1 MDKEHKEALMVAKE
15 LTAKFIEARTVSPA
29 NFGEIFPAI
38 YQVVCQTIGAG
49 KDVGEGSASVQ

>member
-1 MDKEHKEALMVAKE
+1 MEKDQKEALLVAKE

-38 YQVVCQTIGAG
+38 YRVVCETIQKQSTAN
-49 KDVGEGSASVQ
+49 GEADSE

>member
-1 MDKEHKEALMVAKE
+1 MEKDQKEALLVAKE

-38 YQVVCQTIGAG
+38 YRVVCETIQTQSTENGG
-49 KDVGEGSASVQ
+49 PDSE

>member
-29 NFGEIFPAI
+29 NFGEVFPAI
-38 YQVVCQTIGAG
+38 YQVVCETINAGTGQQSGASS
-49 KDVGEGSASVQ
+49 EQ

>member
-38 YQVVCQTIGAG
+38 YQVVCKTIGAG
-49 KDVGEGSASVQ
+49 IAQDEGAACEQ

>member
-29 NFGEIFPAI
+29 NFGEVFPAI
-38 YQVVCQTIGAG
+38 YKVVCDTIGAG
-49 KDVGEGSASVQ
+49 HDDGAASEQ

>member
-29 NFGEIFPAI
+29 NFGEVFPAI
-38 YQVVCQTIGAG
+38 YQVVCENINASTGPQGGAA
-49 KDVGEGSASVQ
+49 GEH

>member
-1 MDKEHKEALMVAKE
+1 MDKDHKEALMVAKE

-38 YQVVCQTIGAG
+38 YQVVYDTISGQASTDDGA
-49 KDVGEGSASVQ
+49 DGE

>member
-1 MDKEHKEALMVAKE
+1 MEKDQKEALLVAKE

-38 YQVVCQTIGAG
+38 YKVVCETIQAQAVTKDGA
-49 KDVGEGSASVQ
+49 DSE

>member
-1 MDKEHKEALMVAKE
+1 MEKDQKEALLVAKE

-38 YQVVCQTIGAG
+38 YRVVCETIQAHSTAN
-49 KDVGEGSASVQ
+49 GEADSE

>member
-1 MDKEHKEALMVAKE
+1 MEKDQKEALLVAKE

-38 YQVVCQTIGAG
+38 YKVVCETIQTQTADNAGA
-49 KDVGEGSASVQ
+49 DSE